1 MSTISNNVSIFN
13 DYDYDYDLLENGLMN
28 QFTQRSCSRKEQK
41 QFRHKHDSK
50 LVRDL
55 SVRETIGNITK
66 KEQKSLNSLQKRDI
80 LKQFYNKKTLSG
92 NEIGRHRDTKWSGTI
107 YTGEIYTYTP
117 DEIAERDI
125 IPEPEPVDTE
135 RYYHSESDY
144 DYSDEESS
152 YHIYLRDRKLRHFE
166 KATSTNKKKVHFD
179 EDLPL
184 YIM

>member
-55 SVRETIGNITK
+55 SIRETIGNITR
-66 KEQKSLNSLQKRDI
+66 KEQKALNSLQKQEI
-80 LKQFYNKKTLSG
+80 LKQFYKKKTLTG
-92 NEIGRHRDTKWSGTI
+92 NEIIRHRDTKWSGTI
-107 YTGEIYTYTP
+107 YTGEIYIYTP
-117 DEIAERDI
+117 DEIAERDF
-125 IPEPEPVDTE
+125 IPDMEPVDTE
-135 RYYHSESDY
+135 RYYHSDSD
-144 DYSDEESS
+144 DEESS
-152 YHIYLRDRKLRHFE
+152 YHMYIRERKLRHFV
-166 KATSTNKKKVHFD
+166 KATTNKKRVHFD